1 MFVTLRARIDA
12 LALQA
17 KVTLMIVLALIALS
31 LASFAATATF
41 LYADAEERA
50 VERQETNMRVAW
62 DVLGRYGRDLR
73 LEGET
78 LYAGSV
84 ALNGRYDAVDRIK
97 QLVGGTATIFAHDTR
112 ISTNVKKEDGSRAVG
127 TKLAA
132 GPTYDAVL
140 KRGEPFRGRAEILG
154 TSYFTAYDPIKDAG
168 GKVVGVLYVGVP
180 ADDFLSNVN
189 TIGFSLAGIAL
200 LVTLLVALLCR
211 RFARELFQPLVG
223 MTQAVDKLAKGD
235 LAADVPGTD
244 RKDEVGTIART
255 VLVFRETAI
264 QKAKSDEEQKVGVAA
279 IAASLHQLAQGD
291 LTAQVGDVPAAYA
304 QLKDDFNAAA
314 DQLRDAM
321 GAIVGTAASL
331 HGGSGEISHAADD
344 LSRRTEQSA
353 AALEETSAAMTQIME
368 TVRASA
374 ARASEAQRLA
384 NAVRNQAGASESVV
398 ASAVQA
404 MTGIEKSSQEI
415 TKIIDVI
422 EKIAF
427 QTNLLALN
435 ASVEAAHAGEAGR
448 AFAVV
453 ANEVR
458 ALAQRSAD
466 AAREITAL
474 ISTSAEQVQSG
485 VGLVGEAGRAL
496 HAIIAEIGDVSTIVS
511 EIAHAADQQA
521 SALIEVNAGIADMD
535 KVTQQNAAMVE
546 QSTAAARNLADEAS
560 GLARLVGQFET
571 GAEPIPVVHH
581 PARTAAEKRH
591 APRVLGNTALKADC
605 AEDAWNAF

>member
-1 MFVTLRARIDA
+1 MLSTLRARADA

-31 LASFAATATF
+31 LVSFFATTHF

-50 VERQETNMRVAW
+50 IERQETNMRVAW
-62 DVLGRYGRDLR
+62 DVLGQYGRDLR
-73 LEGET
+73 LDGET
-78 LYAGSV
+78 LYAGNV
-84 ALNGRYDAVDRIK
+84 ALNGRYEAVDRIK
-97 QLVGGTATIFAHDTR
+97 QLVGGTATIFALDTR
-112 ISTNVKKEDGSRAVG
+112 ISTNVKKEDGGRAVG

-154 TSYFTAYDPIKDAG
+154 TSYFTAYDPIKDSS

-180 ADDFLSNVN
+180 ADDFLSSVNV
-189 TIGFSLAGIAL
+189 IGLTLAGIAL
-200 LVTLLVALLCR
+200 VITLIVAFLCR

-223 MTQAVDKLAKGD
+223 MTQAVDRLAQGD
-235 LAADVPGTD
+235 LSVDVPGTT

-264 QKAKSDEEQKVGVAA
+264 QKAKADEEQRVAVAA

-291 LTAQVGDVPAAYA
+291 LTAQVGEVPPAYA

-321 GAIVGTAASL
+321 TAIVGTAQSL

-374 ARASEAQRLA
+374 ARAADAQKLA
-384 NAVRNQAGASESVV
+384 NAVRDQAGASESVV

-404 MTGIEKSSQEI
+404 MTRIEQSSQEI

-448 AFAVV
+448 AFAIV

-458 ALAQRSAD
+458 ALAQRSAE
-466 AAREITAL
+466 AAHEITTL
-474 ISTSAEQVQSG
+474 ISTSAEQVQAG

-496 HAIIAEIGDVSTIVS
+496 HAIIAEIGSVSAIVS
-511 EIAHAADQQA
+511 EIAHTADQQT
-521 SALIEVNAGIADMD
+521 SALVEVSAGIADMD

-560 GLARLVGQFET
+560 GLATLVGRFDT
-571 GAEPIPVVHH
+571 GVAAN
-581 PARTAAEKRH
+581 ARRSDGAHSMSARAA
-591 APRVLGNTALKADC
+591 
-605 AEDAWNAF
+605 